1 MAASEQPPTFTS
13 AAELMAVGEAA
24 EREAAARYGDRAATM
39 AAAGNTEVAALLRRL
54 ESEKRGHGEALARR
68 AVELG
73 LRLAPT
79 AVVPQAGVV
88 PTLDEMADE
97 DAYTVTAY
105 RMLGIAVRNE
115 QRAFTYF
122 AYVAAHAADREL
134 RQLAEALAHERLGHA
149 ATLRH
154 ERRKA
159 WRRTPRGP
167 GCRPPPQSLGEL
179 RSLASR
185 LEGAMAVRHGALAE
199 VAAGLGDLASAE
211 VLRSVAAEAAV
222 LLPAGKHPAPTTDAV
237 VPAAAADA
245 FDLLRAALV
254 DLEGAYDIYLRA
266 AEGRAGEEAMLD
278 AQRWAASAL
287 RRSGL
292 IRGRLTALG
301 KVAQP

>member
-1 MAASEQPPTFTS
+1 
-13 AAELMAVGEAA
+13 MAVGEAA

-73 LRLAPT
+73 LRLAPM
-79 AVVPQAGVV
+79 AVAPQAGVV

-105 RMLGIAVRNE
+105 RMLAIAVRNE
-115 QRAFTYF
+115 QRAFAYF
-122 AYVAAHAADREL
+122 AYVAAHAADQEL

-185 LEGAMAVRHGALAE
+185 LEGAMAARHGALAE
-199 VAAGLGDLASAE
+199 VAAAPWRPCECRGAAQRCR
-211 VLRSVAAEAAV
+211 RSRGAAPGGKAPGADRRRRGAGGAA
-222 LLPAGKHPAPTTDAV
+222 G
-237 VPAAAADA
+237 A